1 MKLSCVGMFCFD
13 TRTKRK
19 KKRYRQTSTNLLVE
33 RCLINYKHDDIP
45 TSTIV
50 YASDRNKVI
59 S

>member
-1 MKLSCVGMFCFD
+1 MKLSCFGMFCFD
-13 TRTKRK
+13 TKRK

-33 RCLINYKHDDIP
+33 RCLMNYKHDDIP

-50 YASDRNKVI
+50 YASYRNKVI